1 LSPSSYFMKTPPEQ
15 YTDEQAH
22 VKTEDFISGKIER

>member
-1 LSPSSYFMKTPPEQ
+1 MKSPPVQ

-22 VKTEDFISGKIER
+22 AKTEEFIAGSLER

>member
-1 LSPSSYFMKTPPEQ
+1 MKTPPVQ

-22 VKTEDFISGKIER
+22 VKTEAFIAGTLDR